1 MNPTSEPAVAADLCG
16 RDVATAHAWLGAP
29 LACTFHDHEVWLGY
43 HDGDGTLRADA
54 VVFVDGVVVRAAA
67 RLRANSRAAWGGQ
80 FVERVLPAF
89 GRLLALLPA
98 RAGLQLVFASSC
110 VFVHD
115 GRVVHVAPRPR
126 QHGIWLLPGSPAVTA
141 AG

>member
-1 MNPTSEPAVAADLCG
+1 MNPTSEPVVAAELRG
-16 RDVATAHAWLGAP
+16 HDVATVHARLGAP

-43 HDGDGTLRADA
+43 HDDEGTLRAEA
-54 VVFVDGVVVRAAA
+54 VVFVDGVVVRAATK
-67 RLRANSRAAWGGQ
+67 LRANVRAAWGGQ
-80 FVERVLPAF
+80 FVERMLPAF
-89 GRLLALLPA
+89 GRLLAMLPA
-98 RAGLQLVFASSC
+98 RAGLQLVFAGSH

-115 GRVVHVAPRPR
+115 GRVVHVAPRTR